1 MHTSITMSAAIVLL
15 CNLVSF
21 VRTSCVSSFIC
32 PSIFS
37 RYAFTP
43 SHPASSIAAS
53 TSIVQ

>member
-1 MHTSITMSAAIVLL
+1 MSAAIVLL
-15 CNLVSF
+15 CSFVSL
-21 VRTSCVSSFIC
+21 VRTSCVSSFIW

>member
-1 MHTSITMSAAIVLL
+1 MSAAIVLL
-15 CNLVSF
+15 CSFVSL

>member
-1 MHTSITMSAAIVLL
+1 MSAAIVFD
-15 CNLVSF
+15 CSFVSL
-21 VRTSCVSSFIC
+21 VRTSCVSSFIW